1 MFFGHLLGSSLA
13 IYFSLVST
21 SCFRVTCQG
30 YRAIEIEK
38 IKGVKPGH
46 SDTMKSDS
54 LPPASD
60 ACMRGSAV
68 LVGWMVASQK
78 ALLYS
83 FIKKQGSDIAKK
95 AKIIILTD
103 R

>member
-1 MFFGHLLGSSLA
+1 
-13 IYFSLVST
+13 
-21 SCFRVTCQG
+21 
-30 YRAIEIEK
+30 
-38 IKGVKPGH
+38 
-46 SDTMKSDS
+46 MKSDS
-54 LPPASD
+54 LPLASD